1 MAIPIDKL
9 PPQNLEAEQ
18 SVLGSMLIERD
29 AILRAMDILDGEA
42 FYRDA
47 HRKIFE
53 AVISLV
59 ERSEAVDIITVAE
72 ELRRRGWLE
81 EVGGMAALSGLAN
94 IVPTAANVEYY
105 ARIVEEKAV
114 LRKLIHAA
122 SEIAR
127 RVYEGRDDVDE
138 LLDQAENLIFSVAQ
152 RRRDRSYVSLRDVLI
167 EAYEQIEYLFANK
180 GQITGVPTGLTEFD
194 GMTSGLHQSELIII
208 AARPSQGK
216 TALCLNIACHAAVRR
231 KVPTA
236 IFSLEMSRE
245 QLAQRM
251 LCAEAGVNGHRLRT
265 GMLTEDDWKR
275 LSRALGWM
283 SQAPMLID
291 DTPNIALMELRAK
304 ARRMKAEHDIG
315 LIIIDYL
322 QLMHTRGRS
331 ENRQQEIS
339 EISRSL
345 KALARELQVPVLA
358 LSQLSRAVE
367 QRQDKR
373 PQLSDLRESG
383 CLAGDTMI
391 PLADTGERVPIRDL
405 AGETGFAVWAL
416 DPETH
421 RLERALVS
429 RAFPTGVKPVYRLTT
444 RLGRTIRATAN
455 HRFFTTKGWKRLDEL
470 RVGEFLALPRHLP
483 AAHQQTLSRERAL
496 RIAEAFGSEELV
508 RPVCGDIH
516 WDPIVSIEPDGEE
529 EVFDLTVPGPH
540 NFIADGIIAHNS
552 IEQDAD
558 VVGFIYHNPEA
569 EENVVELIVAKQRN
583 GPTGS
588 VPLVFLKDIGKFV
601 NLERRLQP
609 A

>member
-1 MAIPIDKL
+1 MAMPIDKL

-18 SVLGSMLIERD
+18 SVLGAMLIERD
-29 AILRAMDILDGEA
+29 AILRAMDILEPDC

-53 AVISLV
+53 AIVSLM
-59 ERSEAVDIITVAE
+59 ERSEAVDIITVTE
-72 ELRRRGWLE
+72 ELRRRGTLE
-81 EVGGMAALSGLAN
+81 DVGGVAALSHLAN
-94 IVPTAANVEYY
+94 VVPTAANVEYY

-127 RVYEGRDDVDE
+127 QVYQGEDDVD
-138 LLDQAENLIFSVAQ
+138 DIMDKAENLIFNVAQ
-152 RRRDRSYVSLRDVLI
+152 RRRVRSYVALRDVLI
-167 EAYEQIEYLFANK
+167 DAYEQIESLYANK
-180 GQITGVPTGLTEFD
+180 GQITGVPTGFIEFD
-194 GMTSGLHQSELIII
+194 DMTSGLHESELIII

-265 GMLTEDDWKR
+265 GTLTEDDWKR
-275 LSRALGWM
+275 LSRALGWL
-283 SQAPMLID
+283 SQAPMFID
-291 DTPNIALMELRAK
+291 DTPNISLMELRAK

-315 LIIIDYL
+315 LIIVDYL
-322 QLMHTRGRS
+322 QLMHTRGRAES
-331 ENRQQEIS
+331 RQQEIS

-383 CLAGDTMI
+383 
-391 PLADTGERVPIRDL
+391 
-405 AGETGFAVWAL
+405 
-416 DPETH
+416 
-421 RLERALVS
+421 
-429 RAFPTGVKPVYRLTT
+429 
-444 RLGRTIRATAN
+444 
-455 HRFFTTKGWKRLDEL
+455 
-470 RVGEFLALPRHLP
+470 
-483 AAHQQTLSRERAL
+483 
-496 RIAEAFGSEELV
+496 
-508 RPVCGDIH
+508 
-516 WDPIVSIEPDGEE
+516 
-529 EVFDLTVPGPH
+529 
-540 NFIADGIIAHNS
+540 S

-569 EENVVELIVAKQRN
+569 EDNVIELIVAKQRN